1 MYNLRKNKT
10 NTKITKKPKTKISKG
25 KYNNLQAS
33 FDLNMEEAGVN
44 TTTTKTPA
52 NKLVREHLQSVS
64 HTVNKSY
71 TDSPFKLLTVMDKR
85 FDKLSE
91 RIEKVVEDKLSQ
103 YKIELLNDL
112 DMRFNLIKNELNAVI
127 ERVSL
132 LETAAVEIKSMQ
144 EEIATLK
151 TKIKHQENNTVAC
164 ELRLNEIPF
173 HENENLMDIF
183 CSICETIKTTV
194 PAIKSIY
201 RLQNLNNKKQTFS
214 RDAVIMVKM
223 CSPYDKN
230 FFLKSLASFKKQN
243 KDFSFRLRHIGFNSD
258 NKFYINENLTKT
270 NFQIFR
276 AAVRLK
282 KKNRIYSVFTMRGF
296 VYIKKTAEDNAMEID
311 DIELLYNLFP
321 DSEMGDAFEGRR
333 NRHIV

>member
-1 MYNLRKNKT
+1 
-10 NTKITKKPKTKISKG
+10 
-25 KYNNLQAS
+25 
-33 FDLNMEEAGVN
+33 
-44 TTTTKTPA
+44 
-52 NKLVREHLQSVS
+52 
-64 HTVNKSY
+64 
-71 TDSPFKLLTVMDKR
+71 
-85 FDKLSE
+85 
-91 RIEKVVEDKLSQ
+91 
-103 YKIELLNDL
+103 
-112 DMRFNLIKNELNAVI
+112 
-127 ERVSL
+127 
-132 LETAAVEIKSMQ
+132 
-144 EEIATLK
+144 
-151 TKIKHQENNTVAC
+151 
-164 ELRLNEIPF
+164 
-173 HENENLMDIF
+173 MDIF

-230 FFLKSLASFKKQN
+230 FFLKSLASFKKHN